1 MTDNVVMVDDAD
13 ISQGYSQQK
22 VLGDGKTVYEHQT
35 NVSCYVVMVS
45 YYSLQKDDHSH
56 RHLYSMIFPR
66 IRHPES
72 TM

>member
-35 NVSCYVVMVS
+35 NVSCYGII
-45 YYSLQKDDHSH
+45 LQPS
-56 RHLYSMIFPR
+56 
-66 IRHPES
+66 EG
-72 TM
+72 